1 MSHSV
6 LHIAPRPPEGTAQ
19 QVLAWVGGDPRRA
32 RRALRAERVGKGRS
46 TLVAELEKL
55 AAR

>member
-1 MSHSV
+1 
-6 LHIAPRPPEGTAQ
+6 
-19 QVLAWVGGDPRRA
+19 VLAWVGGDPRRA